1 MQWTLKIDRSC
12 LFELEN
18 ASIVRD
24 SENYDQLK
32 EIMFSFVT
40 EANK

>member
-1 MQWTLKIDRSC
+1 MQWTFKMDRSC
-12 LFELEN
+12 LFELKN
-18 ASIVRD
+18 ASVVRD
-24 SENYDQLK
+24 SENYYQLK